1 MIITHMPL
9 SMEARLPVYA
19 QLHGLPPRT
28 TSPLETVAKLIA
40 EDKVDDDLFQ
50 DAHKFRFTD
59 ANNCVT
65 CYSSPSVYW
74 VEDMKQFVHQ
84 PGILLPE
91 QPLTLL
97 LGVYT
102 GHSNSATFP
111 IFTVPDK
118 DGNAGCIIRRTLTFD
133 LVLAGDNMRENA
145 GKMYCAFILMHVFRP
160 TTLLDIVHEGNCDV
174 VAERILLKNNPVH
187 HMQSFMRSTTM
198 SGNSPY
204 CNQSESIRLEPSW
217 NLYPCIDREH
227 TLVDDYL
234 TQKADYLF
242 QHPEDKDKDE
252 FNSLQDRTA
261 KNLLDM
267 IDAVCE
273 LRVP

>member
-19 QLHGLPPRT
+19 QLHGLPPRI

-40 EDKVDDDLFQ
+40 EDKIDDDLFE
-50 DAHKFRFTD
+50 DAHECRFTD

-65 CYSSPSVYW
+65 CYSSPDFYW
-74 VEDMKQFVHQ
+74 IEEMKQFVHQ

-91 QPLTLL
+91 PPLTLL
-97 LGVYT
+97 LGIYT
-102 GHSNSATFP
+102 GHSDPATFP
-111 IFTVPDK
+111 VYTVPDK

-133 LVLAGDNMRENA
+133 LILDGDNMKENK
-145 GKMYCAFILMHVFRP
+145 GKMYCAFILIHVFRS
-160 TTLLDIVHEGNCDV
+160 TLLDIIHEGNCDV
-174 VAERILLKNNPVH
+174 VAERILLKSNPAH
-187 HMQSFMRSTTM
+187 HMQSFMRYTTV

-204 CNQSESIRLEPSW
+204 CNQSEPLNLEPSW

-227 TLVDDYL
+227 TVIEDYFA
-234 TQKADYLF
+234 QKTEYLKNN
-242 QHPEDKDKDE
+242 PAIKESDE
-252 FNSLQDRTA
+252 FNTLQDHTA
-261 KNLLDM
+261 KSLLEM